1 MRLVKRTYVFPPRV
15 LEQFERTVAADER
28 SALLAR
34 LMQEWLETS
43 KRERL
48 RREIIAGCRDMAE
61 VYRDVEREYHSLE
74 EEVQHAVEKEPAP
87 RRNCA
92 RSTRSG
98 RRV

>member
-1 MRLVKRTYVFPPRV
+1 MRLVKRTYVFPPQL
-15 LEQFERTVAADER
+15 LEGFERTVPAGER
-28 SALLAR
+28 SALVAR

-43 KRERL
+43 KREQL
-48 RREIIAGCRDMAE
+48 RGDIIAGCREMAE

-74 EEVQHAVEKEPAP
+74 EEVQHAVDKEPSS
-87 RRNCA
+87 RRDRS